1 MSAFVLRIIAC
12 AAMLIDHI
20 GYQYGIVF
28 FRQLGR
34 IAFPIFVFL
43 ICNGYR
49 HTSSPLRYGLR
60 LGIFALISQVPFSL
74 FCYNLL
80 WQDKGN
86 VFMTLF
92 LSLVCIWWADR
103 FWKKKNLRYL
113 AFLPALAICAL
124 YYFQVWDSDYGIRG
138 ILLALMF
145 FFFAREKKK
154 KPWILV
160 AGMLIAIYYPVAIK
174 CLQWFLGGAVPR
186 VSSWEVTQIYSLFAL
201 PLILSYNG
209 QKGGTPGKPLHVKLT
224 QLGFYFFYPAH
235 MLVLWFLQKI

>member
-1 MSAFVLRIIAC
+1 MSALLLRVIAC
-12 AAMLIDHI
+12 VAMLIDHI

-113 AFLPALAICAL
+113 AFLPAFVICAL
-124 YYFQVWDSDYGIRG
+124 YYLQVWDSDYGIRG

-145 FFFAREKKK
+145 FFFAREGKKK
-154 KPWILV
+154 TWILV

-186 VSSWEVTQIYSLFAL
+186 VSSWEKTQIYSLFAL

-209 QKGGTPGKPLHVKLT
+209 QKGSTPGTPLLAKLT

-235 MLVLWFLQKI
+235 MLVLWFL